1 MDLYWKITL
10 IILVVSFV
18 LCLIFGILG
27 CLEIEIVEVIFL
39 PICGGILLSGI
50 FMLLGRV
57 LYEVIL
63 LILLS

>member
-10 IILVVSFV
+10 IILAVAFI

-39 PICGGILLSGI
+39 PICSCMLLGGI
-50 FMLLGRV
+50 FMLLGRI